1 MKKPV
6 KPIIRVLRIVM
17 PLVAL
22 VCAITLPPW
31 PGIKAWLAPLPP
43 TVQQQVDDAVADG
56 LDGVIVYVDRAGQPP
71 RFYAAGWKDFAHR
84 VPADPHAL
92 FKIASISKLYIAAAT
107 AKLVSQHVLSLD
119 DTVAQRL
126 PELAAHIAN
135 ADRITLRM
143 LLQHRSGI
151 PNFVDAKGFDWG
163 NQQGDRHD
171 PLKLVLDQPADFAPD
186 AKREYSNTNYLLI
199 GAILDRVLGYPHQ
212 RYIEQQILQ
221 PLGLTHTYTS
231 MHQVNLD
238 ELASGHHYHVDA
250 DMKALD
256 FETPGG
262 SMIATAQD
270 VGVFLRA
277 LNDGTLLG
285 KDAQAIYAATYDF
298 GHKGWLPGYQ
308 SIARYH
314 KDINTVVVM
323 FASTTG
329 GDVELLVNVV
339 YGRVVR
345 IVRAQTPTGD
355 REPD

>member
-6 KPIIRVLRIVM
+6 KPIVRVLRIVM
-17 PLVAL
+17 PIVAL
-22 VCAITLPPW
+22 VCVVTLPPW
-31 PGIKAWLAPLPP
+31 AGIKAWLAPLPH
-43 TVQQQVDDAVADG
+43 TVQQQLDDAVDDG
-56 LDGVIVYVDRAGQPP
+56 LDGIIVYVDRAGQPP
-71 RFYAAGWKDFAHR
+71 RSYAAGWKDAAHR

-107 AKLVSQHVLSLD
+107 ARLVNQHVLSLD

-126 PELAAHIAN
+126 PELAGHIAN
-135 ADRITLRM
+135 ADHITLRM

-163 NQQGDRHD
+163 ERQGD
-171 PLKLVLDQPADFAPD
+171 PNANLKLVLDQPADFAPD

-199 GAILDRVLGYPHQ
+199 GAILDRALGYPHQ
-212 RYIEQQILQ
+212 RYIEQEILK
-221 PLGLTHTYTS
+221 PLGLTRTYTS
-231 MHQVNLD
+231 LHQVSGAD
-238 ELASGHHYHVDA
+238 LASGHHYHVDA
-250 DMKALD
+250 DMKTLD

-277 LNDGTLLG
+277 LNNGTLLSR
-285 KDAQAIYAATYDF
+285 DEQAIYSSVAEY

-308 SIARYH
+308 SIARYQ
-314 KDINTVVVM
+314 KDMDTVVVQ
-323 FASTTG
+323 FVSNTG
-329 GDVELLVNVV
+329 GDVELLANVV

>member
-6 KPIIRVLRIVM
+6 KPIIRVLRMVM
-17 PLVAL
+17 PLIAL
-22 VCAITLPPW
+22 VCVITLPPW
-31 PGIKAWLAPLPP
+31 AGIKAWLAPLPD
-43 TVQQQVDDAVADG
+43 TVQQQLDDAVDDG
-56 LDGVIVYVDRAGQPP
+56 LDGIIVYVDQAGRPP
-71 RFYAAGWKDFAHR
+71 RSYAAGWKDFAHH

-92 FKIASISKLYIAAAT
+92 FKIASISKLYIAVAT
-107 AKLVSQHVLSLD
+107 VKLVHQGVLSLD
-119 DTVAQRL
+119 DTLAQRL
-126 PELAAHIAN
+126 PAVANHIAN

-163 NQQGDRHD
+163 KRQTDPGDN
-171 PLKLVLDQPADFAPD
+171 LKLVLGQPADFAPD

-199 GAILDRVLGYPHQ
+199 GAILDKALGYPHQ
-212 RYIEQQILQ
+212 RYIEQQILA

-231 MHQVNLD
+231 QHDVNPVD
-238 ELASGHHYHVDA
+238 LASGHHYKVGA
-250 DMKALD
+250 DMKSLD

-277 LNDGTLLG
+277 LNDGTLLT
-285 KDAQAIYAATYDF
+285 KDEQAIYSSVYDY

-314 KDINTVVVM
+314 KDTDTVVVE
-323 FASTTG
+323 FVSTTG
-329 GDVELLVNVV
+329 GDIELLANVV

-345 IVRAQTPTGD
+345 IVAERTRAGGVA
-355 REPD
+355 PD